1 MGGPNAGGGL
11 QGALGAPFVIPIT
24 EEPRLRGAESWGT
37 PKFAPST
44 RPTWRSV
51 RPPHSRTSRAGVSA
65 ARIARDC
72 GLFLLIRAHRPSGI
86 GQRQPST
93 KEGKQR
99 GASYAGSPG
108 RARRPGGSHSVPAPP
123 GPLAARIPPA
133 TLPSSASSL
142 SPGQSAMGAGCRNPP
157 PHPNRVCRRRRG
169 EGVRSVRAPSPLP
182 WAGSLAKSSP
192 GEQPRAEL
200 AARGSPDWALAR
212 APGAPALGAPR
223 PPSRGRARRPAP
235 ARAGG
240 KPPGAPPNTF
250 LGQLARLGSIPMQR
264 VRSRLESWPYH
275 LILIRD

>member
-142 SPGQSAMGAGCRNPP
+142 SPGQSAMGAGCRNPSP
-157 PHPNRVCRRRRG
+157 PPQPGLPPPPRRG
-169 EGVRSVRAPSPLP
+169 SAECARAEPAALGWLPCQILPWRAAPSR
-182 WAGSLAKSSP
+182 AGGSR
-192 GEQPRAEL
+192 QPRL
-200 AARGSPDWALAR
+200 GSCPSSGRPRARSSQASEPQQNP
-212 APGAPALGAPR
+212 APGAGKGGREAPR
-223 PPSRGRARRPAP
+223 SAAKYFSRPVGS
-235 ARAGG
+235 
-240 KPPGAPPNTF
+240 
-250 LGQLARLGSIPMQR
+250 ARLHPDAACPKPLGKLAIP
-264 VRSRLESWPYH
+264 SDSDP
-275 LILIRD
+275 

>member
-142 SPGQSAMGAGCRNPP
+142 SPGQSAMGAGCRNPSP
-157 PHPNRVCRRRRG
+157 PTPTGFAAAAAERECGVCARRARCLGLAPLPNPPLESSPEQSWRLEAAPTGLLPELRAPPRSELPGLRAAAEPGARRRQGR
-169 EGVRSVRAPSPLP
+169 P
-182 WAGSLAKSSP
+182 
-192 GEQPRAEL
+192 
-200 AARGSPDWALAR
+200 GSPPERRQILFSASW
-212 APGAPALGAPR
+212 LG
-223 PPSRGRARRPAP
+223 
-235 ARAGG
+235 
-240 KPPGAPPNTF
+240 
-250 LGQLARLGSIPMQR
+250 
-264 VRSRLESWPYH
+264 
-275 LILIRD
+275 